1 MYNSRVVGALSRR
14 NGGIPP
20 NLVSPV
26 ANKRPGDDNPPAVLP
41 DPTTFGEETRMQ
53 QSVLN
58 LADSLKPPNSS
69 KSIDSK
75 IQEYFE
81 FVDHVCGGNDPYRYV
96 LRNDNMY
103 KFMFFQTF
111 RGQKKRGGN
120 RELLKAGLVFE
131 SSVYDEFRQRY
142 RDTPT
147 VPGTP
152 EQIEFLT
159 PDKPTSNSTFIQY
172 RAALRLLYKYQRTSG
187 VCSKAWDQ
195 LWTMPFDDMAK
206 IVKSRKAITKKANY
220 EEKVRALREFFLLNI
235 VSHYSLLKPGFCC
248 IFSLH
253 YN

>member
-1 MYNSRVVGALSRR
+1 MYGKRIVGALSRR
-14 NGGIPP
+14 NGGLPIKIS
-20 NLVSPV
+20 SPE
-26 ANKRPGDDNPPAVLP
+26 ANHQSGHDNPPAMLP

-81 FVDHVCGGNDPYRYV
+81 FVDHVCSESDPYRYV

-111 RGQKKRGGN
+111 RAQRKSGGN
-120 RELLKAGLVFE
+120 RELMRLGLVFE
-131 SSVYDEFRQRY
+131 GSVYDKFMEKY
-142 RDTPT
+142 CETPT
-147 VPGTP
+147 VPGTK
-152 EQIEFLT
+152 EQIDFLT
-159 PDKPTSNSTFIQY
+159 PAKPTSNSTFIQY

-187 VCSKAWDQ
+187 VCCKSWDQ

-206 IVKSRKAITKKANY
+206 IVKNRKALTKKANY
-220 EEKVRALREFFLLNI
+220 EEKVRSLRKL
-235 VSHYSLLKPGFCC
+235 FC
-248 IFSLH
+248 
-253 YN
+253 